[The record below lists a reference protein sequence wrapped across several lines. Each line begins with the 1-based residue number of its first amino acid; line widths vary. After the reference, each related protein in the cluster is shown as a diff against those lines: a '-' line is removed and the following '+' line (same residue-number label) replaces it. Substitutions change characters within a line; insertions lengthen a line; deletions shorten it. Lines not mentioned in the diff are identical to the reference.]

1 MDLQKLFQ
9 TQKVLRDRIDYNEPD
24 RFYKLILALIVETG
38 ECANE
43 QRSWKFWSQ
52 DQTPRTHKARAPYV
66 DIEDADF
73 YDPLLEEYVDKLH
86 FILEIGLELGVE
98 TTEIIHIGN
107 QFRKDSITEQ
117 FLDIAKRVIEIW
129 ESGEL
134 ETRRFYWDRLFI
146 AFAELGEMLG
156 FTWEEVEQAYFA
168 KNKINH
174 QRQEVG
180 Y

>member
-24 RFYKLILALIVETG
+24 RFNKLILALIVETG

-52 DQTPRTHKARAPYV
+52 DQTPRTHKARGAYM
-66 DIEDADF
+66 DIEDAEF
-73 YDPLLEEYVDKLH
+73 YNPLLEEYVDKLH
-86 FILEIGLELGVE
+86 FILEIGLELNYTDIQVWPYKE
-98 TTEIIHIGN
+98 KNIVN
-107 QFRKDSITEQ
+107 QFIELTGRTYNLYFQNRISGAVYKEMYENLFCT
-117 FLDIAKRVIEIW
+117 FL
-129 ESGEL
+129 G
-134 ETRRFYWDRLFI
+134 
-146 AFAELGEMLG
+146 LGEMLG
-156 FTWEEVEQAYFA
+156 FTWEQIEQAYFE
-168 KNKINH
+168 KNRINH